1 MGVWEGKL
9 DALVVGGGVISLEV
23 ILPTLF
29 QERRRGEIG
38 KVSVAARRTKT
49 TEIVRETFPGEE
61 MKLYPD
67 PKLRGDA
74 NVLHAE
80 SFNQALTQLG
90 EYGLVIVATPDSA
103 HTPIILPSLDQ
114 GHHVIVEKPF
124 CLKVSEARQIE
135 DGAKEKALYVYTD
148 YHKRHDLAIRA
159 VKYRYA
165 RGEMGQMLHGHAW
178 IEEKREMALETFA
191 GWAHKSSP
199 FEYIGV
205 HYADAYYF
213 ITGLRPKRLVAFG
226 QKKSLPGLGIDTYD
240 AVQAVIEWED
250 DSVFW
255 IQTSWILPSSN
266 TALTNQGMQLTGTR
280 GEYKADHKDRHT
292 HFNTD
297 AGGYEHYNP
306 YFFKPYN
313 SWNQPEVTEWS
324 GYGYDSIVQGLDDIR
339 DIFQATEGMK
349 EKQAFEKRTNLIA
362 ELDKVRPLPR
372 QSRVG
377 TAINEAARYSFEHQ
391 SCYVSFDSEM
401 NLHLESLND

>member
-1 MGVWEGKL
+1 MGVWKGKL
-9 DALVVGGGVISLEV
+9 DALLVGGGVISLEA

-29 QERRRGEIG
+29 QERRKGRIG
-38 KVSVAARRTKT
+38 KISVSARRTKT
-49 TEIVRETFPGEE
+49 TGAVRETFPDEE
-61 MKLYPD
+61 MTLYPD
-67 PKLRGDA
+67 PQTSVDA
-74 NVLHAE
+74 NTLHPE
-80 SFNQALTQLG
+80 SFAQALARLG
-90 EYGLVIVATPDSA
+90 DYGVVIVATPDSA
-103 HTPIILPSLDQ
+103 HTPIILTSLDQ
-114 GHHVIVEKPF
+114 GHHVIVEKPL

-135 DGAKEKALYVYTD
+135 ERARKKALYVYTD

-159 VKYRYA
+159 VKYCYA

-191 GWAHKSSP
+191 GCAHESSP

-213 ITGLRPKRLVAFG
+213 ITGLRPKRLVAFA

-250 DSVFW
+250 GSVFW
-255 IQTSWILPSSN
+255 IQTSWILPPSN

-280 GEYKADHKDRHT
+280 GEYKADHKDRHA

-297 AGGYEHYNP
+297 SGGYEHYNP

-313 SWNQPEVTEWS
+313 SWSKPEVAEWS
-324 GYGYDSIVQGLDDIR
+324 GYGYDSIVQGFDDIR
-339 DIFQATEGMK
+339 DIFRATEGLSD
-349 EKQAFEKRTNLIA
+349 EQAFEKRQEKIA
-362 ELDKVRPLPR
+362 EFDKVRPLPR

-377 TAINEAARYSFEHQ
+377 TAIIEAARYSFEHA
-391 SCYVSFDSEM
+391 SSYVSFDSEM
-401 NLHLESLND
+401 NLHPEGS